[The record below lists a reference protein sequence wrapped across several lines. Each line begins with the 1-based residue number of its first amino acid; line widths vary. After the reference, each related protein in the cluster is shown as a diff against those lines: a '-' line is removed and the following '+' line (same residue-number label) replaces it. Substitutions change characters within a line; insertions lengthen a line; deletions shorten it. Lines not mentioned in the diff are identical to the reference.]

1 LAQRGAG
8 KVGLHQTLV
17 AANMDISAVALIRN
31 LGVPALNIGDPGLF
45 RSTGDW
51 NNGLAFM
58 VNGIQYVFVL

>member
-1 LAQRGAG
+1 
-8 KVGLHQTLV
+8 
-17 AANMDISAVALIRN
+17 MDISAVALIRN